1 MSYDIYR
8 YIFLISAG
16 LAVLC
21 LILSVILFFV
31 LKIPRVIGDL
41 TGSTAKKAIESIR
54 NQNEK
59 SGDKVHKTS
68 YVNKQR
74 GRITDKMTDSG
85 KLIPTASVN
94 EGGAMATAKISTTV
108 LATQARESY
117 EASLLEGNTEET
129 TIMDSSSGNE
139 TTVLSQNTGNETTV
153 LSQGFYNP
161 NTADETSILS
171 QNESNVFV
179 IEYELTFIHTD
190 EVII

>member
-129 TIMDSSSGNE
+129 TILDSSSGNE

-153 LSQGFYNP
+153 LSQDFYNP

-171 QNESNVFV
+171 QNEANVFV

>member
-1 MSYDIYR
+1 MSYDVYR
-8 YIFLISAG
+8 YIFFISAG
-16 LAVLC
+16 LAALC

-41 TGSTAKKAIESIR
+41 TGSTAKKAIENIR
-54 NQNEK
+54 NQNES

-117 EASLLEGNTEET
+117 EASLLESNTEET
-129 TIMDSSSGNE
+129 TILDSSSGNE

-153 LSQGFYNP
+153 LSQDFYNP

-171 QNESNVFV
+171 QNEANVFV

>member
-108 LATQARESY
+108 LATQARES
-117 EASLLEGNTEET
+117 S
-129 TIMDSSSGNE
+129 
-139 TTVLSQNTGNETTV
+139 
-153 LSQGFYNP
+153 
-161 NTADETSILS
+161 
-171 QNESNVFV
+171 
-179 IEYELTFIHTD
+179 
-190 EVII
+190 

>member
-129 TIMDSSSGNE
+129 TILDSSSGNE

-171 QNESNVFV
+171 QNEANVFV

>member
-117 EASLLEGNTEET
+117 EASLLKGNTEET
-129 TIMDSSSGNE
+129 TILDSSSGNE

-153 LSQGFYNP
+153 LSQDFYNP

-171 QNESNVFV
+171 QNEANVFV

>member
-129 TIMDSSSGNE
+129 TILDSSSGNE
-139 TTVLSQNTGNETTV
+139 TTVLSQNTGNEKTV

-171 QNESNVFV
+171 QNEANVFV